1 MKKRIYASRW
11 DDPATLEDAAR
22 QCIEYP
28 ATKPLY
34 GKMMSM
40 QPSAIETWLSGVID
54 CAVALN
60 RGDFDG
66 LIYIYNRMLEVGVP
80 TVRRELQQLAGRQEA
95 EI

>member
-40 QPSAIETWLSGVID
+40 
-54 CAVALN
+54 
-60 RGDFDG
+60 
-66 LIYIYNRMLEVGVP
+66 
-80 TVRRELQQLAGRQEA
+80 
-95 EI
+95 